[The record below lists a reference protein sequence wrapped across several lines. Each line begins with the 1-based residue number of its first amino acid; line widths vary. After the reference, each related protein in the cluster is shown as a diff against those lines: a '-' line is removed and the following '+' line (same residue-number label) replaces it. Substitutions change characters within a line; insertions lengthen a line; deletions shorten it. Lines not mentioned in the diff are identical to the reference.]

1 MELKVNK
8 DKCIGC
14 GMCVST
20 LDDVFEFDDDNQAK
34 VVQNPISKDN
44 EEKASELA
52 GENGCPTGAI
62 EEV

>member
-20 LDDVFEFDDDNQAK
+20 LEEVFEFDDDNQAK
-34 VVQNPISKDN
+34 VVQSPISKDN
-44 EEKASELA
+44 EDAASQLA

>member
-20 LDDVFEFDDDNQAK
+20 LEEVFEFDDDNQAK
-34 VVQNPISKDN
+34 VVQTPVKEEN
-44 EEKASELA
+44 EEMASTAME
-52 GENGCPTGAI
+52 GCPTSAI

>member
-20 LDDVFEFDDDNQAK
+20 LEEVFEFDDDNQAK
-34 VVQNPISKDN
+34 VIQNPISKDN
-44 EEKASELA
+44 EETASELA

>member
-1 MELKVNK
+1 MELRVNK

-20 LDDVFEFDDDNQAK
+20 LEEVFEFDDDNQAM
-34 VVQNPISKDN
+34 VVQNPIAEEN
-44 EEKASELA
+44 EEAAKELA
-52 GENGCPTGAI
+52 VDNGCPTGAI

>member
-1 MELKVNK
+1 MELRVNK

-20 LDDVFEFDDDNQAK
+20 LEEVFEFDDDNQAQ

-44 EEKASELA
+44 EETAKELA